1 MCGICG
7 FNWEDKRLLKQMMDS
22 LQHRGPD
29 AFGHYVDKSVSLGH
43 RRLSIIDLSPKGKQ
57 PLSNEEGNIW
67 ITFNG
72 EIYNFA
78 LLRSMLEKKGH
89 IFRSET
95 DTEVIVHAYEEWGF
109 QCVKHFQGM
118 FAFVIY
124 DAPKKLLFLARD
136 RLGIKPLFYFFG
148 STRTKQGGIVRQA
161 NTASYPRAL
170 IKHPFI
176 FASEIKAILQHPI
189 HRSLNLTAMES
200 FLASRY
206 VGTPETIFQ
215 GIYRLPEAH
224 YGVFNLNTGIFTL
237 TQYWDVK
244 EQIIPKTQALAQKEV
259 LALLRDTV
267 KQHLIADVPLG
278 AYLSGGIDSSAIV
291 ALMSEIAK
299 EQKNEVN
306 TFSVDFGY
314 GENVNEKHHAQHVAE
329 QFQTHHRHFTIE
341 PSIYKILPQL
351 VRQVDEPFAD
361 VAAIPLYELSRRAK
375 KHVTVVLTGDG
386 GDEVFAG
393 YDHYRFL
400 LARQRMQRFPSL
412 LRKKIIPVALRSIPF
427 FFLNKVYKH
436 STQMGPQLFN
446 RFQRLMETDSK
457 SQAHEELL
465 GIFDQSEREQLL
477 KEGPSTNS
485 SLSSITPAAPALEPY
500 HTFDQRYF
508 STKWH
513 YLNQLL
519 YYDTKNL
526 LVNGFLVKTDRMTM
540 ASGIE
545 ARVPFLDHRVVEY
558 GFSLAPSLKIN
569 NGTTKFILK
578 KALLPVLPRHIL
590 YRKKQPFHVPIEHW
604 IEHELMGYC
613 TSVLDKKR
621 ITKEGL
627 FKYTAIE
634 AMIRNYSKAKLFY
647 GRQIW
652 SLVNFELWY
661 EQYFGESRKE

>member
-7 FNWEDKRLLKQMMDS
+7 FNWEDKRLLKKMMDS

-29 AFGHYVDKSVSLGH
+29 AFGQYVDKSVSLGH

-57 PLSNEEGNIW
+57 PLSNEEGDIW

-72 EIYNFA
+72 EIYNFQ

-89 IFRSET
+89 SFRSET

-109 QCVKHFQGM
+109 QCVEHFQGM
-118 FAFVIY
+118 FAFGIY
-124 DAPKKLLFLARD
+124 DTSKKILFLARD
-136 RLGIKPLFYFFG
+136 RLGIKPLFYFFN
-148 STRTKQGGIVRQA
+148 S
-161 NTASYPRAL
+161 
-170 IKHPFI
+170 HEFI
-176 FASEIKAILQHPI
+176 FASEIKAILQHPL
-189 HRSLNLTAMES
+189 HRLLNPAALEH

-206 VGTPETIFQ
+206 VGTAETIFQ
-215 GIYRLPEAH
+215 KIYRLPEAH
-224 YGVFNLNTGIFTL
+224 YGVFDLKKGTFAL
-237 TQYWDVK
+237 HQYWDVK
-244 EQIIPKTQALAQKEV
+244 EQIVPKTQAVAQKEA
-259 LALLRDTV
+259 LTLLRHTV
-267 KQHLIADVPLG
+267 QQHLIADVPLG

-291 ALMSEIAK
+291 ALMAELAK
-299 EQKNEVN
+299 EHHNEVN

-314 GENVNEKHHAQHVAE
+314 GEQVNEKSHAQHVADILH
-329 QFQTHHRHFTIE
+329 TNHRHFTIE
-341 PSIYKILPQL
+341 PSMYKILPQL
-351 VRQVDEPFAD
+351 ARQVDEPFAD

-386 GDEVFAG
+386 GDEVFGG

-400 LARQRMQRFPSL
+400 LARQRMQGLPSL
-412 LRKKIIPVALRSIPF
+412 VRKKVIPVALQSIPF

-436 STQMGPQLFN
+436 STNMGPQLFQ
-446 RFQRLMETDSK
+446 RFHRLMQTDSK

-465 GIFDQSEREQLL
+465 GIFDQAEREELL
-477 KEGPSTNS
+477 QKE
-485 SLSSITPAAPALEPY
+485 ALQGEPLQETTLQPTTRARIAEPY
-500 HTFDQRYF
+500 HTYDQRYF
-508 STKWH
+508 SSKWH

-526 LVNGFLVKTDRMTM
+526 LANGFLVKTDRMTM

-558 GFSLAPSLKIN
+558 GFTLSPSWKIN

-578 KALLPVLPRHIL
+578 KALQPVLPRQIL
-590 YRKKQPFHVPIEHW
+590 YRKKQPFHVPVEHW
-604 IEHELMGYC
+604 IEHELMDYC
-613 TSVLDKKR
+613 KSLLDKPR
-621 ITKEGL
+621 ITREGL
-627 FKYTAIE
+627 FKYRAIE
-634 AMIRNYSKAKLFY
+634 KMFTNYSRAKLFY

-661 EQYFGESRKE
+661 EQYFGEK